1 MKLKNNIWK
10 IVLFSIA
17 VLGCAGNKNENSKST
32 TDKTITIF
40 AAAGTR
46 PATEEI
52 CNTFEKNSKYK
63 VVRNYASSGTLARQI
78 DNGAD
83 CDVFVSANKQWI
95 DYLEKNG
102 LLIDHSI
109 RKIAGN
115 SLAVIAPVSSDITPP
130 QFTKNFDI
138 LSDIPN
144 KIAIG
149 DPSYVPVGK
158 YTKMAFDSLGWSDK
172 IKDKTIM
179 AKDVTSVLHYVELG
193 ECDWGVVYYSEAL
206 QSKKVKIIATIPQS
220 LYKPITFYVA
230 DIKGQKEAG
239 HELSTM
245 FTNDTGK
252 ETFKKFGF
260 STVNP

>member
-1 MKLKNNIWK
+1 MWEIILISITVFGCTENKKKNSLNT
-10 IVLFSIA
+10 A
-17 VLGCAGNKNENSKST
+17 
-32 TDKTITIF
+32 DKTITIF

-52 CNTFEKNSKYK
+52 CNTFEKTSKYK
-63 VVRNYASSGTLARQI
+63 VERNYASSGTLARQI
-78 DNGAD
+78 ANGAG
-83 CDVFVSANKQWI
+83 CDVFVSANKQWM
-95 DYLEKNG
+95 DYLKKNG
-102 LLIDHSI
+102 LLINHSI

-115 SLAVIAPVSSDITPP
+115 SLAVVAPANSDITPP

-158 YTKMAFDSLGWSDK
+158 YTKMAFDSLGWSEK
-172 IKDKTIM
+172 IKEKTIM

-206 QSKKVKIIATIPQS
+206 LSKKVKIIATIPQS
-220 LYKPITFYVA
+220 LYKPIIFYIA
-230 DIKGQKEAG
+230 DIMGQKEAG
-239 HELSTM
+239 HELSAM
-245 FTNDTGK
+245 FTNDTEK
-252 ETFKKFGF
+252 KTFKKFGF

>member
-1 MKLKNNIWK
+1 MKFKINIWK
-10 IVLFSIA
+10 IILFSMA
-17 VLGCAGNKNENSKST
+17 VSGCAGNKSENSKNT
-32 TDKTITIF
+32 TDRTITIF

-52 CNTFEKNSKYK
+52 CNLFEKASRYK
-63 VVRNYASSGTLARQI
+63 VERNYASSGTLARQI
-78 DNGAD
+78 ANGAG

-95 DYLEKNG
+95 DYLMGKD
-102 LLIDHSI
+102 LLIQHSVQ
-109 RKIAGN
+109 KIAGN
-115 SLAVIAPVSSDITPP
+115 SLAVIAPVNSDITPP
-130 QFTKNFDI
+130 QFTKSFDI
-138 LSDIPN
+138 ISDISN

-158 YTKMAFDSLGWSDK
+158 YTKMAFDSLGWFDK

-239 HELSTM
+239 HELSAM